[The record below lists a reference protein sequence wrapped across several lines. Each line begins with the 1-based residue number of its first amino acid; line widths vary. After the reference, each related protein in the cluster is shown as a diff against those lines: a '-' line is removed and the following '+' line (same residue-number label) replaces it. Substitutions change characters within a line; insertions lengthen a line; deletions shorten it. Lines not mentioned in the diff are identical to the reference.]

1 MTNSRRTLLGASDP
15 EDVAQMA
22 VYLASDE
29 SRRVTGAILPMDSGA
44 SAI

>member
-1 MTNSRRTLLGASDP
+1 VSEPD
-15 EDVAQMA
+15 DVAPMA
-22 VYLASDE
+22 LYLASDE